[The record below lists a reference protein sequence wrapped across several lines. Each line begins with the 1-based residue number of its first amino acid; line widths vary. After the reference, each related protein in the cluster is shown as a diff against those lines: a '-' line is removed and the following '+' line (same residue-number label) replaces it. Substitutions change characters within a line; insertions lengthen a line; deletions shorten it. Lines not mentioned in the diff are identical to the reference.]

1 MADNETPVL
10 EDWEDLPLKVRRNRK
25 HMYNYIKSVL
35 YPDNED
41 KQRALYFFY
50 IRRCIYLWISVDDV
64 IYFHGLKPQHLN
76 LEKTDTT
83 KLEEIITDWISQ
95 SESLIKTYCH
105 IKSIE
110 DTDVS
115 DAMKNVCLRLTSNM
129 VSLAIQK
136 RDNPIIKV
144 NDWTIQGL
152 SSEIFTDDLKADLD
166 PFVNDASTDPSKLGI
181 FAITGEGLDRSC

>member
-1 MADNETPVL
+1 M
-10 EDWEDLPLKVRRNRK
+10 
-25 HMYNYIKSVL
+25 
-35 YPDNED
+35 
-41 KQRALYFFY
+41 
-50 IRRCIYLWISVDDV
+50 WISVDDV
-64 IYFHGLKPQHLN
+64 IHFHGLKPQHLN
-76 LEKTDTT
+76 LDKTDTT
-83 KLEEIITDWISQ
+83 TLNTIISDWISQ

-152 SSEIFTDDLKADLD
+152 SSDIFTDDLKEDLK
-166 PFVNDASTDPSKLGI
+166 PFIVDSSNDPSKLGI